1 VQCMGAI
8 LDRVL
13 VDLLLVEHVADGW
26 DDGRE
31 IAHGEAEGELDR
43 RQGLREEDVP
53 AEQRDGEDETR
64 AGVLVRLGL
73 LRLAVGD
80 GEERGRQAAAYCIQ
94 SAYIFRRN
102 CAYREYSQAGT
113 SSRKMPKKATLVRRL
128 AIRYTVFSS
137 TMPTKKKA

>member
-1 VQCMGAI
+1 MVAI

-13 VDLLLVEHVADGW
+13 VDLLLVEHVADGR

-31 IAHGEAEGELDR
+31 VAHGEAEGELDR

-53 AEQRDGEDETR
+53 AEERDGEDETC

-80 GEERGRQAAAYCIQ
+80 GEERRREAAAYLFI
-94 SAYIFRRN
+94 S
-102 CAYREYSQAGT
+102 
-113 SSRKMPKKATLVRRL
+113 
-128 AIRYTVFSS
+128 
-137 TMPTKKKA
+137 